1 MSTLWRTLVSTFW
14 RTPEPAPPPV
24 EDSILTDFDSIR
36 PVERVS
42 STARVH
48 SVAGAVVTY
57 QNQPLDFP
65 RPWIRPQ
72 LVLPP
77 S

>member
-1 MSTLWRTLVSTFW
+1 MSSLWRNFLSALG
-14 RTPEPAPPPV
+14 RKPKPEQPV
-24 EDSILTDFDSIR
+24 EEDSLLTDFGSLR
-36 PVERVS
+36 PVQRVS
-42 STARVH
+42 PMTRVH
-48 SVAGAVVTY
+48 SITGAVVTY
-57 QNQPLDFP
+57 QNQPLEVP